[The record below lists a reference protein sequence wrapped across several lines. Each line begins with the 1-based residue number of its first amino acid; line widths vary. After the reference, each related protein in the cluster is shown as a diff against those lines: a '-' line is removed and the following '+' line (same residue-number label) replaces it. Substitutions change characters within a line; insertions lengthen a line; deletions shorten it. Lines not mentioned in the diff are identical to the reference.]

1 MTQDLQIGQPQ
12 RVGPLEVWPLRWH
25 GLSDQKYQGPPF
37 TSELK
42 FDEFDDGDGPRV
54 SHITVQNL
62 TDSDFIIPSGWIVGA
77 NLLQVRSF
85 NGFEYIPAGESMLAD
100 VSCVEKGRWA
110 DGTNRVDA
118 GRAPLSVLAAGW
130 DYEPSRGQWVI
141 NTSERQSRVWAQVSR
156 QESRRGTRPTNS
168 LEQVMREDAV
178 SDLEVSKVQREI
190 QSSFR
195 TFDGQNGML
204 VALEGEPL
212 MLEVYSDEQASRR
225 ILGETLRS
233 ISFDSVGTSYRAL
246 EKPQVQDFIQN
257 SQVQEMHMLSDD
269 DWALLMAGG
278 NERIDT
284 RGAMSRDGRLIQVSA
299 INRNH
304 RILLEV

>member
-1 MTQDLQIGQPQ
+1 
-12 RVGPLEVWPLRWH
+12 
-25 GLSDQKYQGPPF
+25 
-37 TSELK
+37 
-42 FDEFDDGDGPRV
+42 
-54 SHITVQNL
+54 
-62 TDSDFIIPSGWIVGA
+62 
-77 NLLQVRSF
+77 
-85 NGFEYIPAGESMLAD
+85 
-100 VSCVEKGRWA
+100 
-110 DGTNRVDA
+110 
-118 GRAPLSVLAAGW
+118 
-130 DYEPSRGQWVI
+130 
-141 NTSERQSRVWAQVSR
+141 
-156 QESRRGTRPTNS
+156 
-168 LEQVMREDAV
+168 MREDAV
-178 SDLEVSKVQREI
+178 SDMEVSRVQREI

-212 MLEVYSDEQASRR
+212 MLEVYSNEQASRK

-246 EKPQVQDFIQN
+246 EKPQVQEFIQN
-257 SQVQEMHMLSDD
+257 SEVRGMHMLSDD

>member
-1 MTQDLQIGQPQ
+1 MTQDVQIGQPQ

-37 TSELK
+37 TSQLK
-42 FDEFDDGDGPRV
+42 FDEFDDGDGPQV
-54 SHITVQNL
+54 GHITVENL

-77 NLLQVRSF
+77 DLMQVRSF

-110 DGTNRVDA
+110 DGSNTVDA
-118 GRAPLSVLAAGW
+118 GRAPLSVIAAGW

-141 NTSERQSRVWAQVSR
+141 NTSERQSRVWNQVSR
-156 QESRRGTRPTNS
+156 QESRSGTRPTNS
-168 LEQVMREDAV
+168 LEQVMREDSV
-178 SDLEVSKVQREI
+178 SDLEVSSVQREI

-204 VALEGEPL
+204 VALEGDPL
-212 MLEVYSDEQASRR
+212 MLEVYSDEHASRK
-225 ILGETLRS
+225 ILTETLRA
-233 ISFDSVGTSYRAL
+233 ISFDSVGIAYRSL
-246 EKPQVQDFIQN
+246 KKSQVQDFIQN
-257 SQVQEMHMLSDD
+257 SEVRDMHMLSDD

-284 RGAMSRDGRLIQVSA
+284 RGAMSRDGKLIQVSA